1 MTEAATHLVAKPETN
16 ALVEQLRRAR
26 QWAWGV
32 FDHRVPGAARDLAWA
47 LIALAR
53 DHDPE
58 TYSPWLRVDALESA
72 QLRKELHQHVHYHR
86 GEGENE
92 RQPHG
97 PPAESNDGRA
107 ALPSPQPGG
116 DAVPL
121 PSRKG
126 KGTMPDARR
135 R

>member
-72 QLRKELHQHVHYHR
+72 QLSQALELAADIARLIRRADELQPMLVR
-86 GEGENE
+86 DGEVG
-92 RQPHG
+92 Q
-97 PPAESNDGRA
+97 
-107 ALPSPQPGG
+107 
-116 DAVPL
+116 
-121 PSRKG
+121 
-126 KGTMPDARR
+126 
-135 R
+135 

>member
-1 MTEAATHLVAKPETN
+1 MSDSVTRLDAQPDAN

-58 TYSPWLRVDALESA
+58 TYSPWLRVGALESA
-72 QLRKELHQHVHYHR
+72 QLTQALDLAADIARVIRRADELQPMLVR
-86 GEGENE
+86 DGE
-92 RQPHG
+92 
-97 PPAESNDGRA
+97 AGR
-107 ALPSPQPGG
+107 
-116 DAVPL
+116 
-121 PSRKG
+121 
-126 KGTMPDARR
+126 
-135 R
+135 

>member
-53 DHDPE
+53 DHDSE

-72 QLRKELHQHVHYHR
+72 QLSQALELAADIARLIRRADELQPMLVR
-86 GEGENE
+86 DGEVG
-92 RQPHG
+92 Q
-97 PPAESNDGRA
+97 
-107 ALPSPQPGG
+107 
-116 DAVPL
+116 
-121 PSRKG
+121 
-126 KGTMPDARR
+126 
-135 R
+135 

>member
-1 MTEAATHLVAKPETN
+1 MSDSVTRLDAQPDAN

-58 TYSPWLRVDALESA
+58 TYSPWLRVGALESA
-72 QLRKELHQHVHYHR
+72 QLTQALDLAADIARVIRRADELQPMLVR
-86 GEGENE
+86 DGE
-92 RQPHG
+92 
-97 PPAESNDGRA
+97 
-107 ALPSPQPGG
+107 
-116 DAVPL
+116 V
-121 PSRKG
+121 SR
-126 KGTMPDARR
+126 
-135 R
+135 

>member
-58 TYSPWLRVDALESA
+58 TYSPWLRVGALESA
-72 QLRKELHQHVHYHR
+72 QLTQALDLAADIARVIRKADELQPMLVR
-86 GEGENE
+86 DGEV
-92 RQPHG
+92 
-97 PPAESNDGRA
+97 GR
-107 ALPSPQPGG
+107 
-116 DAVPL
+116 
-121 PSRKG
+121 
-126 KGTMPDARR
+126 
-135 R
+135 